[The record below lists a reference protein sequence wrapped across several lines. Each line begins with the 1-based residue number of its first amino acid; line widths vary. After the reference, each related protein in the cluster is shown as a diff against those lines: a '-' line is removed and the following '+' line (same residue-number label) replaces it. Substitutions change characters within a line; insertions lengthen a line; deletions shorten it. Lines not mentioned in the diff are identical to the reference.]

1 MRWTRIP
8 AEEVWLLGL
17 EINLLSDTLST
28 PPTIPEDP
36 ASTLKRIWLDSSKV
50 SHVFYFQRSPMI
62 EQGQWILHV
71 HVSFKSDLVIVLI
84 VWKTFDERRE
94 SSLGYRFLPFML
106 LVSKLLL
113 RMSTLPTD
121 DSSSDLQDCLSNIIS
136 ICQFLINL
144 CQHHLLIGVQNMHFE
159 MTLQLFTALWK

>member
-1 MRWTRIP
+1 
-8 AEEVWLLGL
+8 
-17 EINLLSDTLST
+17 
-28 PPTIPEDP
+28 
-36 ASTLKRIWLDSSKV
+36 
-50 SHVFYFQRSPMI
+50 MI

-106 LVSKLLL
+106 LESKLLL

-144 CQHHLLIGVQNMHFE
+144 CQLHHLLIGVQNMHFE